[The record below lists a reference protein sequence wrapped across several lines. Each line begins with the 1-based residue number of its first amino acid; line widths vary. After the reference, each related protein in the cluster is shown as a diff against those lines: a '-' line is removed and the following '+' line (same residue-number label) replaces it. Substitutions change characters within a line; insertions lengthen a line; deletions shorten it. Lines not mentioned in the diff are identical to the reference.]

1 MTDRPSAPASTAGAR
16 EATPSGAAA
25 LASRG
30 SVPIVL
36 LVIFIDLLGFG
47 VVLPMLPYLTAQYE
61 VPAWMTSTF
70 GALHMSRG
78 TNAVIV
84 GLLSFNFNLFSF
96 LASPLWGRLSDNV
109 GRKPVLAFSLFGY
122 SLAWTL
128 FAFAPTL
135 GWLLMARVLA
145 GMAAANVSTAHA
157 YIADVYPPE
166 KRAKG
171 MGLVGAAFGLGFTLG
186 PAVGAGFMALGDRL
200 SPSPDGLHHS
210 HLALHLPVYVTMAL
224 STIACLLA
232 VFVLPESLPKEL
244 RGRKESHEV
253 GLGLGRLLVAIRR
266 PLLGPLLVSFFTVTF
281 GFAVLESM
289 FSEFNRAVLELPPNT
304 NALVFS
310 IIGLTIVIVQG
321 GLIGRLTKAFGPW
334 KVLFTGLLLEGL
346 MLVNYGMVTGMTVLI
361 TFSVIGAFG
370 HSLCN
375 PSILALISQQAADDE
390 RGGTMGLAG
399 ASSALGRICGPILGS
414 VAWAWGGAA
423 AAFASGGV
431 VVLLALPL
439 LMIAHKSH
447 ATADTAQ
454 AVA

>member
-1 MTDRPSAPASTAGAR
+1 MNDRSIPSTANGPSL
-16 EATPSGAAA
+16 AT
-25 LASRG
+25 RG

-47 VVLPMLPYLTAQYE
+47 VVLPMLPYIAAQYA
-61 VPAWMTSTF
+61 VPPWMTAAF
-70 GALHMSRG
+70 EALHMNRG
-78 TNAVIV
+78 ASAVIV
-84 GLLSFNFNLFSF
+84 GLLSFNFNFFSF
-96 LASPLWGRLSDNV
+96 LASPLWGRLSDHV
-109 GRKPVLAFSLFGY
+109 GRKPVLAASLFGY
-122 SLAWTL
+122 ACAWAL
-128 FAFAPTL
+128 FAFAPSL
-135 GWLLMARVLA
+135 GWLLMARVFA

-157 YIADVYPPE
+157 YISDVYPPE

-186 PAVGAGFMALGDRL
+186 PAVGAGLMALGDRI
-200 SPSPDGLHHS
+200 SPATDAAHHS
-210 HLALHLPVYVTMAL
+210 ALGLHLPIYVTMGL
-224 STIACLLA
+224 SAIACLLA
-232 VFVLPESLPKEL
+232 ALVLPESLPKEL
-244 RGRKESHEV
+244 RGRKESSDV
-253 GLGLGRLLVAIRR
+253 GLGLGKLVEAMRR

-289 FSEFNRAVLELPPNT
+289 FSEFNRVVLELPPST

-310 IIGLTIVIVQG
+310 IIGLTIVLVQG
-321 GLIGRLTKAFGPW
+321 GMIHRLTKAFGPW

-346 MLVNYGMVTGMTVLI
+346 MLVNYGHVTGMRVLI
-361 TFSVIGAFG
+361 AFSVIGSFG

-375 PSILALISQQAADDE
+375 PSILALISQQAAADE

-423 AAFASGGV
+423 AAFAAGGV

-439 LMIAHKSH
+439 LMIAHKNH
-447 ATADTAQ
+447 AELAAAP